1 MTPCTMLLSPHT
13 KNLLIKKTSFSGE
26 LLKLRGADG
35 NLDDEL
41 QSLDEGRGGEEG
53 LGHGRC

>member
-1 MTPCTMLLSPHT
+1 MLFSPHT

-35 NLDDEL
+35 NLDGEL